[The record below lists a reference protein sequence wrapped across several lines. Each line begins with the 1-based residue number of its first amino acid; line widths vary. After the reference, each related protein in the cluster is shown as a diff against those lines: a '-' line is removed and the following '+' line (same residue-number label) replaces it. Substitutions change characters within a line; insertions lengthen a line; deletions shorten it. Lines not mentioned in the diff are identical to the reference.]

1 MLPHGG
7 SMLRVRVIP
16 SRVMVLL
23 AHFRVTHRSES
34 SMGHYPCGQT
44 YFPMPNDLSL
54 SLAFSTGEIRCL
66 SCSVITHYPNKT
78 LLHRK
83 LPINKEAMQM

>member
-1 MLPHGG
+1 MLPYGG

-16 SRVMVLL
+16 YRVMVLL
-23 AHFRVTHRSES
+23 AHSRVTHRSES
-34 SMGHYPCGQT
+34 SMGHYPCGQA

-54 SLAFSTGEIRCL
+54 SLAFVTGEIRCL
-66 SCSVITHYPNKT
+66 SWSVITNYLNKT

-83 LPINKEAMQM
+83 LPINKEAMLM